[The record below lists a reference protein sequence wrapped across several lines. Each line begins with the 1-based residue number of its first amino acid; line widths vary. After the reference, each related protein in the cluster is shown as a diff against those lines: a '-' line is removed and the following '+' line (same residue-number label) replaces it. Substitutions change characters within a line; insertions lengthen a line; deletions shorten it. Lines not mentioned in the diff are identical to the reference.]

1 MGNSNM
7 KVKFQDINASV
18 DTKGTEPSGGLGSMV
33 DSIIPKLPD
42 FNQKKVFYTHFLN
55 ALYNNKLDV
64 VNEAISLTKAHSQ
77 QVDDINKSKST
88 IINQIRGLKEGGGGP
103 DSYYQGI
110 NSDLDKKSPGEKRR
124 IFQKVETDPIFSP
137 DNMSVTNTDRVIFI
151 AMTFALRGIT
161 LFLIEWG
168 IHSRMINTFEN
179 AFLLYFVLYLSLFIM
194 WVVLVNANPND
205 IFFHSMFYYVNMDV
219 KKAFVRCTVHCA
231 AQLLVLPLPFVLR
244 DQTTSKE
251 ALTFEE
257 RRAIIS
263 MLQRFTFFIWILTSV
278 IAIRV

>member
-1 MGNSNM
+1 M

-64 VNEAISLTKAHSQ
+64 TKAHSQ

-88 IINQIRGLKEGGGGP
+88 IINQIRGLKAGGGG

-110 NSDLDKKSPGEKRR
+110 NNDLANKTAVDDKRR